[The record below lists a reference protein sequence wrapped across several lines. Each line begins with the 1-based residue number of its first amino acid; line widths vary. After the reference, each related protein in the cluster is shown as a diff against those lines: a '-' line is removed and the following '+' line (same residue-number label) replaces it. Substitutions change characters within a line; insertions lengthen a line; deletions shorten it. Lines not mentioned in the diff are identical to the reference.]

1 MGFLDKLKNYDTLL
15 FSAIAA
21 FAIYIYCSYS
31 GIGISP
37 DSIMY
42 TSAARSFAAHG
53 TLLTFN
59 HIPIVDF
66 PVFYPTFLGIIS
78 FITRTDPVA
87 FGAVLN
93 MVLFAV
99 LIYTSGWIMSRFVP
113 ASHIYKWLVLAAIVL
128 NPGLLQVYSY
138 LWSET
143 LFILEVLLFFIAF
156 RQYLLTHAGKWLVA
170 AAAIAAVACIT
181 RYAAVTIVGTGGL
194 LLLLDRKLPIKK
206 KFVHIIIYGFICI
219 SLLVANLTFN
229 ALHTGTVTGP
239 REPSITSF
247 GKNLFYFGSVFCEW
261 MGMNPTLY
269 DTFATPLAVV
279 ILVGFIAALVYNFM
293 RRKLDS
299 FENLAITFALVYGL
313 FIVLSST
320 FSRYERINPRL
331 LAPMYIPALWGY
343 TSWGMLALKRIA
355 EKRVRMAVAAVFIL
369 LMLGYITKIFLV
381 DKQRYNDQIADEYG
395 NPGYTDNDW
404 KESEFANYLRHID
417 KGMFKPKVG
426 IYSDAHEAVYFF
438 SGMSSYLVPHKFFK
452 KDIEKFYRIKRFYLI
467 WFNNLEN
474 PELINIKDIQK
485 VKKLKVIK
493 QFEGGAIYEYE
504 GETPAA
510 KRDTLTTH

>member
-1 MGFLDKLKNYDTLL
+1 MKIPHKIKHIDTLL
-15 FSAIAA
+15 FSAIG
-21 FAIYIYCSYS
+21 FYAIYLYCSYS
-31 GIGISP
+31 GVGISP

-59 HIPIVDF
+59 HLPIVDF
-66 PVFYPTFLGIIS
+66 PVFYPLFLGVIS
-78 FITRTDPVA
+78 FITRTDPVV
-87 FGAVLN
+87 FGAALD
-93 MVLFAV
+93 MLLFAT
-99 LIYTSGWIMSRFVP
+99 LIFTSGWIMSRFVP
-113 ASHIYKWLVLAAIVL
+113 ASRVYKWLMLAAIIL

-143 LFILEVLLFFIAF
+143 LFILEVLFFLIAF
-156 RQYLLTHAGKWLVA
+156 REYGLSHVLKWLIIS
-170 AAAIAAVACIT
+170 AAIAAVACIT

-206 KFVHIIIYGFICI
+206 KIIHILVYGSICI

-247 GKNLFYFGSVFCEW
+247 GQNLFYFGSVFCEW
-261 MGMNPTLY
+261 IGITPNLY
-269 DTFATPLAVV
+269 AVFALPLAVL
-279 ILVGFIAALVYNFM
+279 ILAGFIAALAFNYS
-293 RRKLDS
+293 RRRLDS

-331 LAPMYIPALWGY
+331 LSPMYIPALWGY
-343 TSWGMLALKRIA
+343 TSWGVLLLQRIAAKRI
-355 EKRVRMAVAAVFIL
+355 RMVVASVFIL
-369 LMLGYITKIFLV
+369 MMLGYITQIFLI
-381 DKQRYNDQIADEYG
+381 DKQRYKDQISDEYG

-404 KESEFANYLRHID
+404 MESDFAKYLKHID
-417 KGMFKPKVG
+417 KRIFKPNVG

-438 SGMSSYLVPHKFFK
+438 SGMSSYLVPHRFFK
-452 KDIEKFYRIKRFYLI
+452 KDIQKFYQIKRFYLI
-467 WFNNLEN
+467 WFNDLEN

-485 VKKLKVIK
+485 VKNLKIIK
-493 QFEGGAIYEYE
+493 QFDTGAIYEYE
-504 GETPAA
+504 G
-510 KRDTLTTH
+510 K

>member
-1 MGFLDKLKNYDTLL
+1 MGFLEKLKNYDTLL

-87 FGAVLN
+87 FGTVLN
-93 MVLFAV
+93 MVLFAT
-99 LIYTSGWIMSRFVP
+99 LIYASGWIMSRFVP
-113 ASHIYKWLVLAAIVL
+113 ASHVYKWLVLAAIVL

-156 RQYLLTHAGKWLVA
+156 RQYLLTHAGKWLVI

-206 KFVHIIIYGFICI
+206 
-219 SLLVANLTFN
+219 
-229 ALHTGTVTGP
+229 
-239 REPSITSF
+239 R
-247 GKNLFYFGSVFCEW
+247 
-261 MGMNPTLY
+261 
-269 DTFATPLAVV
+269 
-279 ILVGFIAALVYNFM
+279 
-293 RRKLDS
+293 
-299 FENLAITFALVYGL
+299 
-313 FIVLSST
+313 
-320 FSRYERINPRL
+320 
-331 LAPMYIPALWGY
+331 
-343 TSWGMLALKRIA
+343 
-355 EKRVRMAVAAVFIL
+355 
-369 LMLGYITKIFLV
+369 
-381 DKQRYNDQIADEYG
+381 
-395 NPGYTDNDW
+395 
-404 KESEFANYLRHID
+404 
-417 KGMFKPKVG
+417 
-426 IYSDAHEAVYFF
+426 
-438 SGMSSYLVPHKFFK
+438 
-452 KDIEKFYRIKRFYLI
+452 
-467 WFNNLEN
+467 
-474 PELINIKDIQK
+474 
-485 VKKLKVIK
+485 
-493 QFEGGAIYEYE
+493 
-504 GETPAA
+504 
-510 KRDTLTTH
+510 

>member
-1 MGFLDKLKNYDTLL
+1 MRFLDRLKNYDTLL
-15 FSAIAA
+15 FSAIGA
-21 FAIYIYCSYS
+21 FAIYIFCSYS

-42 TSAARSFAAHG
+42 TSAARSFVANG
-53 TLLTFN
+53 TLHTFN
-59 HIPIVDF
+59 HLPIVDF

-87 FGAVLN
+87 FGTILN
-93 MVLFAV
+93 MVLFAT
-99 LIYTSGWIMSRFVP
+99 LLYTSGWIMSRFVP
-113 ASHIYKWLVLAAIVL
+113 TSYVYKWLVLAAILL

-143 LFILEVLLFFIAF
+143 LFILEVLFFLILF
-156 RQYLLTHAGKWLVA
+156 RQYLLTYSVKWLIA
-170 AAAIAAVACIT
+170 AAALAAVACIT

-194 LLLLDRKLPIKK
+194 LLLLGRKHPLKK
-206 KFVHIIIYGFICI
+206 KFTHIIIYSLVCI
-219 SLLVANLTFN
+219 SLLAANLTFN

-239 REPSITSF
+239 REPSITPF
-247 GKNLFYFGSVFCEW
+247 GQNLFYFGSVFCEW
-261 MGMNPTLY
+261 IGMPLNMY
-269 DTFATPLAVV
+269 NVFATPLAII
-279 ILVGFIAALVYNFM
+279 ILVSFIAALLYNYR

-331 LAPMYIPALWGY
+331 LSPMYIPALWGY
-343 TSWGMLALKRIA
+343 TSWGLLFLKRISA
-355 EKRVRMAVAAVFIL
+355 KKVRMAIAAVFIVM
-369 LMLGYITKIFLV
+369 MLGYITRIFLV
-381 DKQRYNDQIADEYG
+381 DKARYNDQIADEYG

-404 KESEFANYLRHID
+404 MESEFAKYLKHID
-417 KGMFKPKVG
+417 KGMFEPKVG

-452 KDIEKFYRIKRFYLI
+452 KDVEKFYKIKRFYLI

-493 QFEGGAIYEYE
+493 QFEDGAIYEYE
-504 GETPAA
+504 GR
-510 KRDTLTTH
+510 K

>member
-1 MGFLDKLKNYDTLL
+1 MQISEKLKNYDTLL

-21 FAIYIYCSYS
+21 LAVYLFCSYS

-42 TSAARSFAAHG
+42 TSAARSFVANG

-66 PVFYPTFLGIIS
+66 PVFYPLFLGVIS
-78 FITRTDPVA
+78 FITRTDPVV

-93 MVLFAV
+93 MVLFAA

-113 ASHIYKWLVLAAIVL
+113 SSRIYKWLVLAAIIL

-143 LFILEVLLFFIAF
+143 LFILEVLFFMVVF
-156 RQYLLTHAGKWLVA
+156 RKYLLTHAGKWLVFA
-170 AAAIAAVACIT
+170 ALIAAVACIT

-194 LLLLDRKLPIKK
+194 LLLLDRTLPIRKK
-206 KFVHIIIYGFICI
+206 IGHILLYGFICI

-261 MGMNPTLY
+261 MGMTPNMYTS
-269 DTFATPLAVV
+269 FALPLAII
-279 ILVGFIAALVYNFM
+279 ILAGFIVALVFNYT
-293 RRKLDS
+293 RRRLDS

-331 LAPMYIPALWGY
+331 LSPMYIPALWGY
-343 TSWGMLALKRIA
+343 TSWGLLLLKRISV
-355 EKRVRMAVAAVFIL
+355 KRVRMAVAALFIV
-369 LMLGYITKIFLV
+369 MMMGYITKIYLI
-381 DKQRYNDQIADEYG
+381 DKKRYDEQIADEYG
-395 NPGYTDNDW
+395 NPGYTDNEW
-404 KESEFANYLRHID
+404 MESEFANYLKHID
-417 KGMFKPKVG
+417 KRIFDPKVT

-438 SGMSSYLVPHKFFK
+438 SGLSSYLVPHKFFK
-452 KDIEKFYRIKRFYLI
+452 KDVARFYQIKRFYLI

-474 PELINIKDIQK
+474 SELINIKDIQK

-493 QFEGGAIYEYE
+493 QFDEGAIYEYE
-504 GETPAA
+504 GEIPTA
-510 KRDTLTTH
+510 K